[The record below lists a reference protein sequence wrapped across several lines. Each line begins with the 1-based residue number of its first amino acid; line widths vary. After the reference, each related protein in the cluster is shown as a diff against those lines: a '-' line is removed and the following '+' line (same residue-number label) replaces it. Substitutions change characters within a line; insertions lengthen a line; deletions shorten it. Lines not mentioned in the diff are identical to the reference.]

1 MLWVAFASVMITAA
15 LGLGIGLWIR
25 WLWRKTSAPRWTLVV
40 AATLASLPLAGGLL
54 GMGMSVLSSIGAT
67 AMPMVDPSHKARM
80 LAEGIS
86 EALNC
91 GALGLVIAVVMA
103 LPILVVLSQR
113 YRPGAKRM

>member
-1 MLWVAFASVMITAA
+1 
-15 LGLGIGLWIR
+15 
-25 WLWRKTSAPRWTLVV
+25 
-40 AATLASLPLAGGLL
+40 
-54 GMGMSVLSSIGAT
+54 
-67 AMPMVDPSHKARM
+67 M